1 MSIRLSGHLMM
12 LWRNV
17 FAVAWLAVE
26 ISLALYAGIG
36 YTILLGYLL
45 IAIVL
50 VIPLKPKWANSDL
63 VKAFLGR
70 LYTLDTDMLLRGLSK
85 SRSYK
90 VTVVVTCVVLI
101 AISIL
106 AIIALNFRL
115 IEFI

>member
-1 MSIRLSGHLMM
+1 M
-12 LWRNV
+12 LWRNIFV
-17 FAVAWLAVE
+17 VVWLTVE
-26 ISLALYAGIG
+26 ISLAFYVGIG

-50 VIPLKPKWANSDL
+50 VILLKPKWATSDL
-63 VKAFLGR
+63 VKAFLGG
-70 LYTLDTDMLLRGLSK
+70 LYTPDTDMILRGLSK

-90 VTVVVTCVVLI
+90 VTVVVTSGVLI